1 MVSLPC
7 LTASAKQV
15 AKNADGRQ
23 LSESPADDMT
33 PRFFVKTA
41 LYRTAPFI
49 FERYRLAHRQ
59 RQLSES
65 PSHGVEGGVWQEHG
79 SVRVRKYSN
88 YEEYIRHQSSKFA
101 GMLARGGF
109 KGRIIAKNRLMF
121 RRHFLLA
128 TPSLSP
134 DAKIVC
140 AAARDGTEVE
150 VWRDLGFKDAIGF
163 DLYPGPNNQFV
174 IAGDFHKMPFEA
186 GSVDLLFCNSLDH
199 ALDLDKFFQEA
210 ARVLKPSALALIDL
224 TDQETG
230 AGPWEATE
238 WAHAQDV
245 LDIALKRFS
254 AIVSTQQDGI
264 WKSTLLRN

>member
-1 MVSLPC
+1 
-7 LTASAKQV
+7 V

-33 PRFFVKTA
+33 LRFFVKTV
-41 LYRTAPFI
+41 LYRTVPFI

-59 RQLSES
+59 RRIVEPSLSMIDDNAWQSQES
-65 PSHGVEGGVWQEHG
+65 T
-79 SVRVRKYSN
+79 RVRAYTT

-101 GMLARGGF
+101 GMLARKGGF
-109 KGRIIAKNRLMF
+109 SGRIIAKNRLMF

-128 TPSLSP
+128 TPFLSP
-134 DAKIVC
+134 NVKIVC

-174 IAGDFHKMPFEA
+174 IAGDFHKMPLDA
-186 GSVDLLFCNSLDH
+186 GSVDLLYCNSLDH
-199 ALDLDKFFQEA
+199 ALDLDKFFHEA
-210 ARVLKPSALALIDL
+210 SRVLKPGALALIDL

-238 WAHAQDV
+238 WARAQDV